1 MNTQVKFTSLK
12 TNKFIQFIVY
22 SNLWIS
28 IGSALL
34 CWQVFFLNKLE
45 FNLNYFLFVLFSTL
59 VSYTF
64 QRLFRLKSI
73 AKFNNKAW
81 VVLNKKT
88 AIILTV
94 IGVIGALCT
103 LPQFLSFS
111 ILWWLI
117 PSGIISL
124 LYSLKRLRDTPYV
137 KIFLISISWGVICG
151 VIPFILAENY
161 DTKKILFNFII
172 ITCYIMAITIPF
184 DIRDLGLDED
194 KKRTIPQVMGV
205 TNAKT
210 SALVILGISL
220 VLFQSI
226 FNPLQSILYIIS
238 SLISGYLIYNSNK
251 GSPDIY
257 FTLWID
263 GHIIFQFLLI
273 FFLS

>member
-1 MNTQVKFTSLK
+1 
-12 TNKFIQFIVY
+12 
-22 SNLWIS
+22 
-28 IGSALL
+28 
-34 CWQVFFLNKLE
+34 
-45 FNLNYFLFVLFSTL
+45 
-59 VSYTF
+59 
-64 QRLFRLKSI
+64 
-73 AKFNNKAW
+73 
-81 VVLNKKT
+81 
-88 AIILTV
+88 
-94 IGVIGALCT
+94 
-103 LPQFLSFS
+103 
-111 ILWWLI
+111 
-117 PSGIISL
+117 
-124 LYSLKRLRDTPYV
+124 
-137 KIFLISISWGVICG
+137 
-151 VIPFILAENY
+151 
-161 DTKKILFNFII
+161 
-172 ITCYIMAITIPF
+172 MAITIPF

>member
-1 MNTQVKFTSLK
+1 VNTQVKFTSLK

-34 CWQVFFLNKLE
+34 CWQVFYLNKLE

-124 LYSLKRLRDTPYV
+124 LYSSRRRVVLSYQTYGSSPTGICRSSKHHGYV
-137 KIFLISISWGVICG
+137 TADS
-151 VIPFILAENY
+151 
-161 DTKKILFNFII
+161 
-172 ITCYIMAITIPF
+172 
-184 DIRDLGLDED
+184 GLS
-194 KKRTIPQVMGV
+194 RR
-205 TNAKT
+205 
-210 SALVILGISL
+210 
-220 VLFQSI
+220 
-226 FNPLQSILYIIS
+226 Y
-238 SLISGYLIYNSNK
+238 
-251 GSPDIY
+251 
-257 FTLWID
+257 WR
-263 GHIIFQFLLI
+263 
-273 FFLS
+273 